1 MPPFVLLLLR
11 RTVAGASLMTL
22 MTLPLTAAAAPQQ
35 PTGDAA
41 PGTTSPAPDLDPPSI
56 TPPADQVAPDGGQG
70 AAGSSPRDTRVRDR
84 IRDALRGGEG
94 GASATG
100 DAILDD
106 VIGIIRTQGSVLDGT
121 TLEQDVE
128 AVLPPGAVAPGA
140 PHPDAATIDVSEQ
153 RYRVAE
159 SLLRT
164 ARLLSGLPDADGQ
177 RQSLVRQ
184 LRMEAARCLLG
195 P

>member
-1 MPPFVLLLLR
+1 MPPFVLLSLR
-11 RTVAGASLMTL
+11 RTVAVASLASL
-22 MTLPLTAAAAPQQ
+22 LALSLPTAAAPQQ
-35 PTGDAA
+35 PAGDA
-41 PGTTSPAPDLDPPSI
+41 PSGSTSPAPDLDPPSI
-56 TPPADQVAPDGGQG
+56 TPPADQALPDGGQG
-70 AAGSSPRDTRVRDR
+70 AAGSTPRDARTRDT
-84 IRDALRGGEG
+84 IRDALRGREG

-121 TLEQDVE
+121 ILDEDVE
-128 AVLPPGAVAPGA
+128 AVLPPGAIASGA
-140 PHPDAATIDVSEQ
+140 PHPDASMVDVSEQ